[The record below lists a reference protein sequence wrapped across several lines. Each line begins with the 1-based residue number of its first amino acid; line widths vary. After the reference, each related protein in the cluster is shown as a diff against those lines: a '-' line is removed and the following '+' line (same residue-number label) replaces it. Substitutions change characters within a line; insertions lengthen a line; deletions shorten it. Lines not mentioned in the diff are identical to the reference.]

1 MSYEKQKCPLKK
13 EAPRHLIEPA
23 HLLGEQNHQ
32 SEGDS
37 YFFSSILLTV
47 VKVSFMFCF
56 EFLK

>member
-13 EAPRHLIEPA
+13 EAPLHLIEPA

-37 YFFSSILLTV
+37 YFSSSILLTA
-47 VKVSFMFCF
+47 VKVTVLCF
-56 EFLK
+56 ALNS

>member
-1 MSYEKQKCPLKK
+1 MKNKMPLKRS
-13 EAPRHLIEPA
+13 PRHLIEPA

-37 YFFSSILLTV
+37 YFFISILLTV
-47 VKVSFMFCF
+47 VKVSFMSCF

>member
-1 MSYEKQKCPLKK
+1 MTLV
-13 EAPRHLIEPA
+13 EPA

-37 YFFSSILLTV
+37 YFFQFHPVCCKSQFYV
-47 VKVSFMFCF
+47 F